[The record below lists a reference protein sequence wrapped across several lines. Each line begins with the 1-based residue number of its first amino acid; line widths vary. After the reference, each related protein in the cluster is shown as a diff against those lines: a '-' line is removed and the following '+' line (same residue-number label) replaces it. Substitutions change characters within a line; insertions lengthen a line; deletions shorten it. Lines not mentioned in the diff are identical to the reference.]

1 MQVGGDIDGEAA
13 DDRSGESVSL
23 SSDGSMVAIGG
34 SGGVNGMYS
43 GHVRVYSISS
53 GESYQYAWDVDS
65 VSIPSSG
72 SYYATVSG
80 TTVATGC
87 AYSGTDSITFSLDTA
102 SPLVTLSHSA
112 DDNLLALSEV
122 VTITAGFS
130 KSMSPAPTV
139 SITGIVTNATMGLV
153 NYNVTDPVVF
163 SVKVGSSGGGNKYFI
178 NDQSQLPLI
187 LVPGQTY
194 RFDQSDTS
202 NSSHPIKFSTTQ
214 DGTHNSG
221 SAYTTNVTAVGTPG
235 QSGAYTLI
243 TLAANSPAKL
253 YYYCANLSLIHI

>member
-1 MQVGGDIDGEAA
+1 MEKQQVIIVVLGFFVFRWSI
-13 DDRSGESVSL
+13 
-23 SSDGSMVAIGG
+23 VAIGARDNDG
-34 SGGVNGMYS
+34 ANGADS

-53 GESYQYAWDVDS
+53 GESYQYAWDVDTGS
-65 VSIPSSG
+65 TPPSG
-72 SYYATVSG
+72 TYYATVSG
-80 TTVATGC
+80 TTVATGG

-102 SPLVTLSHSA
+102 GPLVTLSHSA

-130 KSMSPAPTV
+130 KSMSPTPTV

-153 NYNVTDPVVF
+153 NYNVTDPIVF
-163 SVKVGSSGGGNKYFI
+163 PVKVSSSGGGNKYFI
-178 NDQSQLPLI
+178 NDQSQLPLV

-194 RFDQSDTS
+194 RFDQSDSS
-202 NSSHPIKFSTTQ
+202 NSGHPIKFSTTQ

-235 QSGAYTLI
+235 QSGAYTL
-243 TLAANSPAKL
+243 
-253 YYYCANLSLIHI
+253 SL